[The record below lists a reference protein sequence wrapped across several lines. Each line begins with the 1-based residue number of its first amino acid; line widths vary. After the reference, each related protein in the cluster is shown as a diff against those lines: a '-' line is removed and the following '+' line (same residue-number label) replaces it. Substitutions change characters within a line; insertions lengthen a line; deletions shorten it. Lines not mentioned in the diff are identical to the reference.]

1 MFLQYLDLP
10 NDYANRL
17 FLADA
22 AGEVSYK
29 QALSDIVNIAYGLR
43 QLKSERFYFYASE
56 SGALLEALMATGVM
70 AASACVINRRF
81 SVSEVN
87 AVITQGGPG
96 ILVTDVLHQ
105 DLKAHRVLPIDEV
118 AQWKKQTANAS
129 VGSETFACEGSLTI
143 LTTGTTGAP
152 KAIVH
157 SWRRL
162 FEQSRRSKGASAQT
176 WLLTFP
182 LNHFAAIQV
191 LLHVV
196 LSRGTLILPAGSGI
210 HDIVAAMAKYRVDAL
225 SATPTFWRLFAGKL
239 TAELAS
245 QLSLRQITLGGE
257 AATGEIL
264 QRLRDLFP
272 AASIAHVY
280 ATTEHGSCFSVKDGQ
295 PGFPL
300 HYLDERI
307 GNVRLKIVDGE
318 LHVHTS
324 HDAGD
329 DGHAVARGTASGDL
343 VEVVG
348 DRVLF
353 RGRKSEIINV
363 GGYKVHPAKVE
374 EIILG
379 VEGVLGVRVFGKS
392 NPVTGQIV
400 AAEMEISEG
409 ADRQVVDGTVRR
421 ACNGQL
427 NRYEQPRDLRIVD
440 SLAKLNQKVVRR
452 T

>member
-1 MFLQYLDLP
+1 
-10 NDYANRL
+10 
-17 FLADA
+17 
-22 AGEVSYK
+22 
-29 QALSDIVNIAYGLR
+29 
-43 QLKSERFYFYASE
+43 
-56 SGALLEALMATGVM
+56 MA
-70 AASACVINRRF
+70 
-81 SVSEVN
+81 
-87 AVITQGGPG
+87 QGGLG

-105 DLKAHRVLPIDEV
+105 DLKAQRVLTLDEV
-118 AQWKKQTANAS
+118 AQWKKQTANSS
-129 VGSETFACEGSLTI
+129 VSSEAFACEGSLTI

-157 SWRRL
+157 PWRCL
-162 FEQSRRSKGASAQT
+162 FEQSRRSIGASAQT
-176 WLLTFP
+176 WLLAFP

-210 HDIVAAMAKYRVDAL
+210 DDIVAAMATYRVDAL
-225 SATPTFWRLFAGKL
+225 SATPTFWRLFTGKI

-245 QLSLRQITLGGE
+245 QLALRQITLGGE
-257 AATGEIL
+257 AATSEIL
-264 QRLRDLFP
+264 TRLRDLFP

-280 ATTEHGSCFSVKDGQ
+280 ATTEHGSCFSVKDGR

-300 HYLDERI
+300 HYLGEEI

-318 LHVHTS
+318 LHVTP
-324 HDAGD
+324 AQEAD
-329 DGHAVARGTASGDL
+329 DNGHAGARATATGDL

-374 EIILG
+374 EIMLG

-400 AAEMEISEG
+400 AAEMEISEV
-409 ADRQVVDGTVRR
+409 ADRQVVEGTVRR
-421 ACNGQL
+421 ECKRKL
-427 NRYEQPRDLRIVD
+427 NRYEQPREFRIVEA
-440 SLAKLNQKVVRR
+440 LAKLNQKIVRR